1 MKTFLFKEF
10 PTYNKT
16 PHLSSFI
23 INIKNEVNRVT
34 ASDSKDTFLK
44 EKKKKGEG
52 RRPFIFSSV

>member
-34 ASDSKDTFLK
+34 ASDSKDMFLK
-44 EKKKKGEG
+44 K
-52 RRPFIFSSV
+52 